1 MAEYVLPAGSPIT
14 VYEEGTFF
22 EHADLAE
29 LWLYDFDPGDDQ
41 FSNGEPLSS
50 RLDGIDYVD
59 FTFLG
64 TTSYGG
70 REYPVIQEVSGDL
83 LVLGVNLPEAS
94 YPGVASLNLDTSDF
108 PVCFAAGTGIATPD
122 GERAVET
129 LEIGDRV
136 TTADGRAV
144 PVRWIGR
151 QTMHKLFAGACMA
164 PVRVT
169 AGALGDGLPHS
180 DLVLTPDHALI
191 LDGLAIT
198 AGALVNGTTIT
209 LDPLDALPETVTYY
223 HVETDAHD
231 VILAHGAAAE
241 TFVDAVT
248 RRRFDN
254 HSEYAALYGEDR
266 VIEEMPLP
274 RVASA
279 RLVPAGLRAR
289 LGIEDPA

>member
-1 MAEYVLPAGSPIT
+1 
-14 VYEEGTFF
+14 
-22 EHADLAE
+22 
-29 LWLYDFDPGDDQ
+29 
-41 FSNGEPLSS
+41 
-50 RLDGIDYVD
+50 
-59 FTFLG
+59 
-64 TTSYGG
+64 
-70 REYPVIQEVSGDL
+70 
-83 LVLGVNLPEAS
+83 
-94 YPGVASLNLDTSDF
+94 
-108 PVCFAAGTGIATPD
+108 
-122 GERAVET
+122 
-129 LEIGDRV
+129 
-136 TTADGRAV
+136 
-144 PVRWIGR
+144 
-151 QTMHKLFAGACMA
+151 MA

>member
-22 EHADLAE
+22 DHVDLAE

-41 FSNGEPLSS
+41 FSYTETLSS

-94 YPGVASLNLDTSDF
+94 YPDVASLNLDTSDF
-108 PVCFAAGTGIATPD
+108 PVCFAAGTGIATPN

-129 LEIGDRV
+129 LEIGDLIL
-136 TTADGRAV
+136 TEDGRVV

-151 QTMHKLFAGACMA
+151 QTMHKLFAGDRMA
-164 PVRVT
+164 PVRVR

-180 DLVLTPDHALI
+180 DLVLTPDHALT

-198 AGALVNGTTIT
+198 AGALVNGATIT

-231 VILAHGAAAE
+231 VILANGAAAE

-254 HSEYAALYGEDR
+254 HAEYAALYGEDR

-289 LGIEDPA
+289 LGIEDAA